1 MIFAP
6 EIKIHGYRNTMLLT
20 VTEDLRVR
28 TAWVIPQ
35 LINLIV
41 SHKVIQKH
49 LLHCSTVYLGIVDD
63 GGAPV
68 V

>member
-1 MIFAP
+1 
-6 EIKIHGYRNTMLLT
+6 MLLT